1 MEQSQ
6 NNLSTKDLMSKGSKR
21 IIRDQSQ
28 KSMNKSA
35 SQNSFLQR
43 NYYSRKDRD
52 KSRSG
57 LSNPRGGSKTRDLS
71 SSNTYMRDMDGS
83 KLSFLNS
90 SRSGYLEKP
99 KGPKGER
106 LFSPRLNERSRI
118 MSPRDKDSTFFMLH

>member
-1 MEQSQ
+1 MQ

-43 NYYSRKDRD
+43 NYYQLKDRD
-52 KSRSG
+52 KSHSR
-57 LSNPRGGSKTRDLS
+57 LSNPRDSSKIRDLS
-71 SSNTYMRDMDGS
+71 SSRNNYMRDMDGS

-90 SRSGYLEKP
+90 SKSGYLDKK
-99 KGPKGER
+99 KGPNGER
-106 LFSPRLNERSRI
+106 LFSPKLNERSRI
-118 MSPRDKDSTFFMLH
+118 MSPRDNGTTFFMLHQ

>member
-1 MEQSQ
+1 
-6 NNLSTKDLMSKGSKR
+6 MSKGSKR

-43 NYYSRKDRD
+43 NYYSLKDRD
-52 KSRSG
+52 TSRSRV
-57 LSNPRGGSKTRDLS
+57 SKPRDGSRTRDLS
-71 SSNTYMRDMDGS
+71 ASNNYMRDMDGS

-99 KGPKGER
+99 KGPNGER
-106 LFSPRLNERSRI
+106 LFSPTLNERSRI
-118 MSPRDKDSTFFMLH
+118 MSPRDKDSTFFMLHQQALNQ